1 MKGAKILKKGQQFE
15 SKGPFFKSVFFC
27 TQITAEVFVCLF
39 VCLRTLLL
47 FISRNNVFFNVN
59 CACVHIMKKTC
70 SPRVFVLGRFPDF
83 TLAVS

>member
-39 VCLRTLLL
+39 ED
-47 FISRNNVFFNVN
+47 FIVVYQQ
-59 CACVHIMKKTC
+59 K
-70 SPRVFVLGRFPDF
+70 
-83 TLAVS
+83 